1 MKLSCKYRDTELSQ
15 YFYISSDIYTTVQ
28 KELVVTA
35 SGLPTG
41 TASVT
46 AAQSGVIQLNAPVK
60 WWGGTTDVINNATAV
75 VSTKMQINGNNI
87 KRATQYAMV
96 LTVSALDDSGAVLAT
111 SSYTLKVAQMEFK
124 DVTETASIPSSVT
137 SLPVTPTCN
146 TLSITPKLTNVYDAS
161 ITYEILSYGNIE
173 GVTSAFNSAS
183 KTATIYF
190 CPLFYSNRHAAKY
203 QPAAD
208 YVNLELVVRFYGI
221 SSVTGK
227 EISGDIIYYMPVNY
241 TYYQDIA
248 INGPFKINYDIDN
261 ISITPSFTT
270 DYTFN
275 SVSVAV
281 AGAVTKA
288 VKSGNSVIV
297 TSTEADTDTL
307 AVLRFNFT
315 SEVYEPYNFYYD
327 IDVIK
332 QGTPDF
338 TVFSSNDNYTV
349 QFTDETKWSAHAGTS
364 SASISA
370 GKIVPINGA
379 ARLMLGNICTLPY
392 PVINIAPVMSDDST
406 HSIMWEN
413 IPIVQSNAEYRID
426 ISNSTLWYAPRWDAG
441 AADPVYIELSSN
453 KLYRNTPFYI
463 TYNIGRKNSVNNIS
477 LAVYSMINGVKTAVW
492 VKKNMTVDYGVT
504 QVAYNYY
511 GKGEQMVFEWQ
522 VALNNGTSYMITET
536 AELDDTCHHPYMV
549 YWTGSAGCVKQI
561 ALNDTSKEKVS
572 TAFETMATPYY
583 SNNVTREITKKWK
596 SETTSQITA
605 ATDFLSETEMRDLS
619 TLFASLS
626 VYVYDAKKQSMS
638 PATVTDKSFVVST
651 FTNSGRK
658 YANASFN
665 IEYAEKQVALN

>member
-1 MKLSCKYRDTELSQ
+1 MKLSCKYRDTELTQ
-15 YFYISSDIYTTVQ
+15 FFYISSDIYSTVQ

-35 SGLPTG
+35 SELPAG

-46 AAQSGVIQLNAPVK
+46 AVQSGVIQINAPVK
-60 WWGGTTDVINNATAV
+60 WFGDTTTVINNSTAV
-75 VSTKMQINGNNI
+75 ISTKMQINGNNI
-87 KRATQYAMV
+87 KRATPYGMN
-96 LTVSALDDSGAVLAT
+96 LEVSALDASGTVLAT
-111 SSYTLKVAQMEFK
+111 STYTLKVAQMRFK
-124 DVTETASIPSSVT
+124 DVDETASIPSSVT
-137 SLPVTPTCN
+137 KLSVTPTCN
-146 TLSITPKLTNVYDAS
+146 TFNITPTLTNVYDAS
-161 ITYEILSYGNIE
+161 LTYEILSYGNIE
-173 GVTSAFNSAS
+173 DVTSVFNSVS
-183 KTATIYF
+183 KTVTVYS

-203 QPAAD
+203 QSVSE

-221 SSVTGK
+221 STATGK

-281 AGAVTKA
+281 TGAVTSA
-288 VKSGNSVIV
+288 VKSGGAVIV
-297 TSTEADTDTL
+297 ASKEADADTRS
-307 AVLRFNFT
+307 VLRFNFT

-338 TVFSSNDNYTV
+338 TVFSSNDNYTI
-349 QFTDETKWSAHAGTS
+349 QFSDETKWSAHAGTS

-370 GKIVPINGA
+370 GKLVPINGA

-413 IPIVQSNAEYRID
+413 IPIAQSNTEYRID
-426 ISNSTLWYAPRWDAG
+426 SENATLWYAPRWDAD

-463 TYNIGRKNSVNNIS
+463 TYNIGRENSVNSIS
-477 LAVYSMINGVKTAVW
+477 LTVYSVINGVKTAVW
-492 VKKNMTVDYGVT
+492 VKKTMTFDYGVT
-504 QVAYNYY
+504 QVAFNYY
-511 GKGEQMVFEWQ
+511 GKGEQLIFEWA
-522 VALNNGTSYMITET
+522 VALDNGTSYSITET
-536 AELDDTCHHPYMV
+536 AELDDTCHHPYII
-549 YWTGSAGCVKQI
+549 YWTGRAGCVKQV

-572 TAFETMATPYY
+572 TSFETMAAPYY
-583 SNNVTREITKKWK
+583 SNNITRQIDKKWK
-596 SETTSQITA
+596 SETIQQITA
-605 ATDFLSETEMRDLS
+605 ATDFLTETEMRDLS
-619 TLFASLS
+619 SLFTSLS
-626 VYVYDAKKQSMS
+626 AYVYDTKKQSMT
-638 PATVTDKSFVVST
+638 PVTVTDKSFVIST
-651 FTNSGRK
+651 FTNNGRK